1 MSDERKKQGE
11 IDALWAHFAAM
22 VAGGLQELGHGGQGL
37 VRGMYEIMR
46 QTSHRELLANY
57 KDDSRESQERLI
69 NLATAKVT
77 NMRRS
82 KANGL
87 V

>member
-1 MSDERKKQGE
+1 MYA
-11 IDALWAHFAAM
+11 AL
-22 VAGGLQELGHGGQGL
+22 VVGGLDGIRY
-37 VRGMYEIMR
+37 VRDLEEVMR
-46 QTSHRELLANY
+46 HTSHRELLANY